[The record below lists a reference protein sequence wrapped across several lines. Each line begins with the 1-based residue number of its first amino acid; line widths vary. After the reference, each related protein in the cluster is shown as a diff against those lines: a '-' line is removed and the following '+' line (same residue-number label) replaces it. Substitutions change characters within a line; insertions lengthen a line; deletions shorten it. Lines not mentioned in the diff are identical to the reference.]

1 MHQLFIFGYQNIP
14 SMIYLPKFF
23 YDDAASE
30 GAGGAAATV
39 IEEGQNGG
47 DQGGEG
53 SKSDPVQKMEFT
65 LEEAKGFGFDT
76 KEQMI
81 EHFNKIKEQN
91 KTEEEKQKAK
101 VLDDINFRKFS
112 VENDI
117 LKEEDFTSRQF
128 LTAKADR
135 DLVFD
140 KYLTEFKEDNPELA
154 ADPEL
159 LEKAT
164 AEFNR
169 EWKLDSDNAKVKERA
184 IAKLAK
190 EAKDMRSPVESK
202 FETAKNQYE
211 LAKSVHAEYPKFEEF
226 VTNKVK
232 QHTPDKAVMYSVKDG
247 EEEIKIE
254 IDITEDDRKAMVK
267 DFANHKNYYK
277 FKDSSKEDFEA
288 AIDKKMQAWVEVNK
302 AAVVKQKIF
311 EKAFER
317 GQLKGSNIGA
327 ENSFALVDKGGN
339 QQSHSDK
346 TLDQQIR
353 ESHDR
358 ASKI

>member
-1 MHQLFIFGYQNIP
+1 
-14 SMIYLPKFF
+14 MIYLPKFF
-23 YDDAASE
+23 YDDAANE
-30 GAGGAAATV
+30 GAGGTGTATLN
-39 IEEGQNGG
+39 EGEQEGG
-47 DQGGEG
+47 DQGANGGTSNEG
-53 SKSDPVQKMEFT
+53 GDGTQSAPVQKMEFT

-91 KTEEEKQKAK
+91 KSEEEKQKQKA
-101 VLDDINFRKFS
+101 LDDINFRKFS

-117 LKEEDFTSRQF
+117 LKEEDFTSHQL
-128 LTAKADR
+128 LTARADR

-159 LEKAT
+159 VEKAT

-169 EWKLDSDNAKVKERA
+169 EYKLDSTSEKAKQRG
-184 IAKLAK
+184 IDKLAK
-190 EAKDMRSPVESK
+190 EAKEMRSPVESK

-232 QHTPDKAVMYSVKDG
+232 QHTPDKAVIYTVKDG

-277 FKDSSKEDFEA
+277 FKDSTKEEFEA
-288 AIDKKMQAWVEVNK
+288 SIDKKMQAWVEINK
-302 AAVVKQKIF
+302 APVIKQKIF
-311 EKAFER
+311 EEAMKV
-317 GQLKGSNIGA
+317 GQKKGSNVGA
-327 ENSFALVDKGGN
+327 DNPFPLVDRGGN
-339 QQSHSDK
+339 QQASSDK

-353 ESHDR
+353 ESHNR
-358 ASKI
+358 AAKNS